1 MDCQLSYSLRKM
13 TDRTYAMEP
22 RKTAPAVTAEAALL
36 AVALKYDPELLAKVL
51 AALKETGK

>member
-1 MDCQLSYSLRKM
+1 M

-22 RKTAPAVTAEAALL
+22 CKTALAVTAEAALL